1 MAHGSGG
8 WRTRMGSW
16 HDHSPVGPSSWF
28 TASTPGFCPRTEG
41 GSPGASVTRT
51 LTSQC
56 ELAQPLWRAVR
67 CACTRGLSGMSD
79 SLRPRDRSPPGSSI
93 HGTLW
98 ARILEWTATA
108 FSKNSTDVPLK
119 TKNRVTMQSC
129 NSTPGHISREN
140 YGLKG
145 YTRPAV
151 HRSSVYSG
159 PDREATY
166 TSTGRGMDKEGVVYY
181 TQWNVT
187 QT

>member
-1 MAHGSGG
+1 MITFRLGPLLGSQPAPP
-8 WRTRMGSW
+8 GS
-16 HDHSPVGPSSWF
+16 VL
-28 TASTPGFCPRTEG
+28 TQREG
-41 GSPGASVTRT
+41 AREASVTRT
-51 LTSQC
+51 LASQR

-67 CACTRGLSGMSD
+67 CACTRGLSVVSN
-79 SLRPRDRSPPGSSI
+79 SLRPRDCSLPGSSI
-93 HGTLW
+93 HGTLQ
-98 ARILEWTATA
+98 ARILEWTAIA

-119 TKNRVTMQSC
+119 TKNRITMQSC
-129 NSTPGHISREN
+129 NSTPGHISRQN

-145 YTRPAV
+145 YMRPAV
-151 HRSSVYSG
+151 HDSSVYNS